1 VPTLRELQAAFAAS
15 LLGEHETGV
24 TAHIAADGLA
34 PAARLQIYRHHVF
47 TSLTAALEATY
58 AVVARLV
65 DARFFAYAAHEYVR
79 RHPPTGP
86 CLFEYGASFADFLAG
101 FPPCASLPYLPD
113 VACLEWAIHIAGN
126 ADDAAPVD
134 PGRLGGIASA
144 EVRALRLHLHPSLS
158 VLQSPW
164 PVADIWRANQ
174 PDADADLT
182 VDLAAGGVCLEVLRR
197 NDDVVLRVT
206 TPATHAFV
214 RALREGRGLSD
225 AAAAARTIEP
235 GFDLAAVLC
244 RLLDDGLV
252 VAVEPASYP
261 RDEPTL
267 TPMETE
273 R

>member
-1 VPTLRELQAAFAAS
+1 MPTLRELQTSFAAA
-15 LLGEHETGV
+15 LLDAHDAGV
-24 TAHIAADGLA
+24 TAHLAADGLA
-34 PAARLQIYRHHVF
+34 PAARLRIYRHHVF
-47 TSLTAALEATY
+47 SSLTAALETTY

-65 DARFFAYAAHEYVR
+65 DARFFAFAAHEYVR
-79 RHPPTGP
+79 LHPPAGP

-113 VACLEWAIHIAGN
+113 VARLEWAIHTAGN

-134 PGRLGGIASA
+134 PSRLDGLASD

-158 VLQSPW
+158 VLRSPW

-174 PDADADLT
+174 PDADPDLT
-182 VDLAAGGVCLEVLRR
+182 VDLAAGGVCLEVRRR

-206 TPATHAFV
+206 TPATHAFL
-214 RALREGRGLSD
+214 RALREGRGLGD

-235 GFDLAAVLC
+235 GFDLAVVLC

-252 VAVEPASYP
+252 VAVEAASCP